1 MKRITKREKKRLA
14 VVAFDTLMK
23 FLGVSMFLI
32 GLGGLAEV
40 PTDPHIIVRALG
52 LFIGGICMV
61 AWNAHLLDGKES
73 GNDRGKR
80 R

>member
-1 MKRITKREKKRLA
+1 MRRITKREKKRLA
-14 VVAFDTLMK
+14 VAVFDTLMK
-23 FLGVSMFLI
+23 LIGVSMFFI

-61 AWNAHLLDGKES
+61 AWNAHLLDGKER
-73 GNDRGKR
+73 GNDRSKR